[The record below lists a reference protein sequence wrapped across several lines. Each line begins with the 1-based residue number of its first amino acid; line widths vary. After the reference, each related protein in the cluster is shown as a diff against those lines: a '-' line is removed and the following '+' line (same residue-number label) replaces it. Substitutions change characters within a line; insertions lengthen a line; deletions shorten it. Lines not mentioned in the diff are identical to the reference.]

1 MNKEQLKDGAL
12 LAKDILLIPHSVP
25 ARLRRGDEPLETK
38 ILGSVAE
45 LIFVGAP
52 LLCGLIAYLEHGN
65 IAEGLAY
72 WGVMHGVMIVGVS
85 SAVQE

>member
-25 ARLRRGDEPLETK
+25 ARLRRAGEPLETK
-38 ILGSVAE
+38 ILGSLAE
-45 LIFVGAP
+45 LVFVGAP
-52 LLCGLIAYLEHGN
+52 LMVGMGAYLEHGN

-85 SAVQE
+85 STT